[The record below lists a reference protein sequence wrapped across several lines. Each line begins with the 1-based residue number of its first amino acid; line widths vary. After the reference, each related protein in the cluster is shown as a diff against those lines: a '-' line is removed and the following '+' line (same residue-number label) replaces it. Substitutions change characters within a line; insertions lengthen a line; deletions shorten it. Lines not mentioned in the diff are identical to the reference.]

1 MPPWTAS
8 SEGTPFASRGAFAL
22 PMVYLDN
29 SQLTAEEHHEVNIP
43 TTMLY
48 RTLAGG
54 GTESWSLILFDHVML
69 PSARHHVSPRLRDQ
83 RVFAEVLYNNPLALT
98 VS

>member
-1 MPPWTAS
+1 MMFATSVQYCHPGRPRRRVLLLLAAGHLLFPW
-8 SEGTPFASRGAFAL
+8 
-22 PMVYLDN
+22 Y
-29 SQLTAEEHHEVNIP
+29 I
-43 TTMLY
+43 TMLY

-69 PSARHHVSPRLRDQ
+69 PSVRHHVSPRLRDQ